1 MKGILITYN
10 GRVNYVF
17 QKRSD
22 LYVKIKEV
30 TVFVLK
36 NKEGITLKIYKGLK
50 LIHGNKTSKTFFS
63 FDNF

>member
-1 MKGILITYN
+1 MKGTLITYIE
-10 GRVNYVF
+10 RVNYAF

-22 LYVKIKEV
+22 LYLKIKEV

-36 NKEGITLKIYKGLK
+36 YKEGITLKICKGLN
-50 LIHGNKTSKTFFS
+50 LIHGNKTSRISLS